1 MFAVCLDVDDVLRF
15 GQPCESIKQ
24 IAIVQHEY
32 QKQVFILFLPVL
44 SRSHFFGVEG
54 RDGAAAA
61 VHARHKVRTCGIDLG
76 DIKTASLF
84 IVVAFLNCFFTGITK
99 VSMRYKISNRT

>member
-1 MFAVCLDVDDVLRF
+1 VFAVCLDVDDVLRF

-24 IAIVQHEY
+24 IAIVQHEN

-61 VHARHKVRTCGIDLG
+61 VHARHNVRTCGIDLG
-76 DIKTASLF
+76 DIKFIYRRRVPKLF
-84 IVVAFLNCFFTGITK
+84 FHWNYRSINAL
-99 VSMRYKISNRT
+99 

>member
-54 RDGAAAA
+54 RNGAAAI
-61 VHARHKVRTCGIDLG
+61 HARHKVRRCGIDLG
-76 DIKTASLF
+76 DITTSVRRKF
-84 IVVAFLNCFFTGITK
+84 IYRRRVPKLFFTGI
-99 VSMRYKISNRT
+99 INAL